1 MTDIFFE
8 ELNKGHWNIIILLLF
23 FIAIFLGLKRY
34 VKVNDTRH
42 TEHTHLD
49 KVMSDNLVE
58 LTTITKV
65 HESEINGLK
74 EDVKDV
80 RQEVRQNKKATR

>member
-1 MTDIFFE
+1 MTDILFE
-8 ELNKGHWNIIILLLF
+8 ILNKGYWNVFILIVL
-23 FIAIFLGLKRY
+23 AIGIVLQLKQY
-34 VKVNDTRH
+34 VKTNDVRH
-42 TEHTHLD
+42 KEHSRLD
-49 KVMSDNLVE
+49 TLMSDNLVE

-80 RQEVRQNKKATR
+80 RGELRQKKIR

>member
-1 MTDIFFE
+1 
-8 ELNKGHWNIIILLLF
+8 
-23 FIAIFLGLKRY
+23 
-34 VKVNDTRH
+34 
-42 TEHTHLD
+42 
-49 KVMSDNLVE
+49 MSDNLVE

-80 RQEVRQNKKATR
+80 RGELRQKKTR